1 MAFKY
6 RLCKNAA
13 YIVILGVLLLGC
25 SSGQKSSSQSN
36 KDNDNPSGK
45 LSIYGIQPVNA
56 FAGAAVSITGTGFGS
71 IPGTINFDTTTA
83 VINSWSDTSIS
94 VVVPDRAAG
103 SIKLNVVSGTQT
115 DSIDFIIIP
124 FISGLSKTDVL
135 LNDTIV
141 ITGTG
146 FGATQGG
153 NTIDYAGTV
162 LPVTSWSNNQITAS
176 IGNISHAAAGLVN
189 MLVNNTVSNGITL
202 TVHPSISVVSPD
214 TAERGDEISIIGNLF
229 VNTQGASSC
238 AFAGSNAVILSWS
251 DNLIRT
257 RVPDTAV
264 KGDVVVMVNTIS
276 SSAQGFTVTK
286 TFYSLNQPTGL
297 AMDDGGNVYAANFT
311 NGTIIK
317 VLPGG
322 VTQTTLYKGLNQP
335 MGLYYQAPS
344 TLFVACA
351 GDGTVWRLTLGAQV
365 TGYTYASGFSMPAG
379 IAFDDAGN
387 MYVTNYGNNTI
398 SKKDLSN
405 TVSTFATGFNKPMGI
420 VFTGPAGLKSFKIL
434 NNGNGTIYTA
444 DGTGVVAPY
453 VSGIDAP
460 KYLISD
466 NDYNLYLT
474 SGNNIIKVLSP
485 SGHSII
491 YATGLSNP
499 YGLVINSA
507 GHLYVSDFDT
517 NAISKTNN
525 DFQVYAKG
533 FNNPWG
539 ITFSSS
545 GTMFVS
551 NQGTSITGGGSL
563 SMVTTDGQVLPFVN
577 PFERSACSGSDG
589 GCPSAVPRDI
599 TMGFQNNLYV
609 SNSGNYGSNP
619 GDMSAS
625 TVSEVTMSGNAHVYG
640 SCLEYVTAKDL
651 CGISFSSGSGLL
663 YVTDQSAGSVI
674 TLTSGQGKL
683 YNFASGFLSPKGIA
697 IDPSGSVYVANAG
710 NGTISQ
716 TTSAGTFTSTFV
728 SGFSQPSGIAFD
740 GAGNLYVSNYGD
752 DSVAFVTPAK
762 QIYTIATGIP
772 DPNGLAVDGEGIM
785 CVASE
790 TEGRVYRLVHTMSL
804 YASGFNAPKGL
815 TKGTDGII
823 YIADSANSSIYRLDP
838 SGALTA
844 LSLAAVSPSWFVF
857 DNDGSLVVSD
867 FTSSVLLK
875 FFNGG
880 LSTFATGL
888 NGPEGIA
895 YDSLNN
901 LFYSGN
907 YLDGTLT
914 VINGF
919 GNVSIFA
926 VGLSGPR
933 GVALLSP
940 GNLYVANSSNGTIAK
955 VVQGSGVSTFATG
968 FGLPAGVTLDTANN
982 LYTADQSQNM
992 IFVISSSGEVFPF
1005 AKVASPFGIAFD
1017 GDGNLFVSDTQN
1029 KQIKEI
1035 VLR

>member
-1 MAFKY
+1 MVFKY
-6 RLCKNAA
+6 RLCNKAA
-13 YIVILGVLLLGC
+13 YIIMLGILLLGC

-45 LSIYGIQPVNA
+45 LSLYGIQPVSA
-56 FAGAAVSITGTGFGS
+56 SAGAAISITGTGFGS
-71 IPGTINFDTTTA
+71 IPGTIKFDTTTA
-83 VINSWSDTSIS
+83 AINSWSDTSIS

-103 SIKLNVVSGTQT
+103 SLKLNVVSGTQT
-115 DSIDFIIIP
+115 DSIDFIIMP

-202 TVHPSISVVSPD
+202 TVHPSISFVSPD
-214 TAERGDEISIIGNLF
+214 TAERGDEVSIIGNLF
-229 VNTQGASSC
+229 GNTQGASSC
-238 AFAGSNAVILSWS
+238 AFAGLNAVILSWS
-251 DNLIRT
+251 DNLIKV
-257 RVPDTAV
+257 RVPDAAV
-264 KGDVVVMVNTIS
+264 KGDVVVTVNTIT

-286 TFYSLNQPTGL
+286 TFYSINQPTGL
-297 AMDDGGNVYAANFT
+297 AMDDGGNVYAANYT

-322 VTQTTLYKGLNQP
+322 ITQTTLYKGLNQP

-351 GDGTVWRLTLGAQV
+351 GDGTVRRLTLGTQV

-398 SKKDLSN
+398 AKVDLN
-405 TVSTFATGFNKPMGI
+405 NAVSTFAAGLNKPMGI
-420 VFTGPAGLKSFKIL
+420 VFTGPVGGKTFYVI
-434 NNGNGTIYTA
+434 NNGTSSISMVNLG
-444 DGTGVVAPY
+444 GVVAPY
-453 VSGIDAP
+453 VTGLDSP
-460 KYLISD
+460 KYIFSD
-466 NDYNLYLT
+466 SAYNLYLT
-474 SGNNIIKVLSP
+474 SGSNIIKVLSP
-485 SGHSII
+485 SGYRIT

-499 YGLVINSA
+499 YGLAIDSA

-517 NAISKTNN
+517 NTISKTTNN
-525 DFQVYAKG
+525 FQVYAKG

-539 ITFSSS
+539 VTFSSS
-545 GTMFVS
+545 GIMFVS
-551 NQGTSITGGGSL
+551 NQGTSITGGGSI

-577 PFERSACSGSDG
+577 PLDRSACG
-589 GCPSAVPRDI
+589 GPNVDKPNAMPMGI

-609 SNSGNYGSNP
+609 SNSGNYGLYS
-619 GDMSAS
+619 GGIYAS
-625 TVSEVTMSGNAHVYG
+625 TISEVTMSGNAHVYG
-640 SCLEYVTAKDL
+640 SCLEYFSAYNL
-651 CGISFSSGSGLL
+651 CGISFSSGSRLL
-663 YVTDQSAGSVI
+663 YVTDKSSGSVF
-674 TLTSGQGKL
+674 TMTSDQGKL
-683 YNFASGFLSPKGIA
+683 YNFASGFISPIGIA
-697 IDPSGSVYVANAG
+697 IDASGRVYIANAG

-728 SGFSQPSGIAFD
+728 SGFSQPSGITFD
-740 GAGNLYVSNYGD
+740 RAGNLYVSSYGD
-752 DSVAFVTPAK
+752 DSVALVTPAK
-762 QIYTIATGIP
+762 QLYTIATGIP
-772 DPNGLAVDGEGIM
+772 DPIGLAMDGEGSM
-785 CVASE
+785 YVASE
-790 TEGRVYRLVHTMSL
+790 FEGKVYRLIHTMSP

-867 FTSSVLLK
+867 FTSSVLRKLM
-875 FFNGG
+875 NGG

-919 GNVSIFA
+919 GNVSVFA
-926 VGLSGPR
+926 VGLSGPM

-955 VVQGSGVSTFATG
+955 VVQGSGVSTFVTG
-968 FGLPAGVTLDTANN
+968 FGMPAGVTLDTANN

-992 IFVISSSGEVFPF
+992 VFVISSSGEVFPF